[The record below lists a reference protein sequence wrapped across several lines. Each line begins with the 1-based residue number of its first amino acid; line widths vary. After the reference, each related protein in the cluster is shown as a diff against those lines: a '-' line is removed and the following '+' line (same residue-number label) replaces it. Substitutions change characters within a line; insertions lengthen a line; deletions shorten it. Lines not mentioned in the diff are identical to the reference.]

1 MPGLA
6 IGSNGAFFVMS
17 GIAPSLY
24 LASLMAAMGYA
35 FTAAPSVDLHVCG
48 CDPLPLFA
56 DIVYDGTLM
65 WAPFVRQTV
74 AMVRDTGHVYRH
86 GPGYQR
92 GTDGQRMFTVNV
104 FGGQVVVCNAGKNC
118 MVCQGARLFP
128 CR

>member
-1 MPGLA
+1 
-6 IGSNGAFFVMS
+6 
-17 GIAPSLY
+17 
-24 LASLMAAMGYA
+24 
-35 FTAAPSVDLHVCG
+35 
-48 CDPLPLFA
+48 
-56 DIVYDGTLM
+56 M

-92 GTDGQRMFTVNV
+92 GAEGQRMFTVNV
-104 FGGQVVVCNAGKNC
+104 IGEQEAVCNAGNKC